1 MRTNA
6 TRNLSL
12 LDLIAEE
19 QHAQHHRQL
28 QNELPNAPRGGC
40 PGGARQGWE
49 LFFQRLGGVSSYQ
62 CINFDHNIETA
73 HHPGKRQAIEEAYD
87 YALLFELLPVAILQL
102 RHPGRWLP
110 ARYRQML
117 IDHERRTAQTQR

>member
-6 TRNLSL
+6 TGNLSL

-19 QHAQHHRQL
+19 QHAQQHRQL
-28 QNELPNAPRGGC
+28 QDDLPAELRG
-40 PGGARQGWE
+40 GWE
-49 LFFQRLGGVSSYQ
+49 LVFQHLGGKRRYYCV
-62 CINFDHNIETA
+62 NADHNIETA

-102 RHPGRWLP
+102 RHPAAHNQPLP
-110 ARYRQML
+110 NRYRQML
-117 IDHERRTAQTQR
+117 IDHERRTGQASRQAA